1 MFDMPTPPIDRH
13 RSESNIYECP
23 VIVKKDQIQD
33 HKEHLKLIMETYKTI
48 QMTRHNINNGE
59 IMYYEKS
66 DAQGKLRIG

>member
-1 MFDMPTPPIDRH
+1 MRKYLRREKT
-13 RSESNIYECP
+13 ES
-23 VIVKKDQIQD
+23 